1 MSTGRLG
8 HEGVS
13 LIEFLVAVVILSIV
27 SATLFTLFA
36 AGTQSFSYGTKTADL
51 QTGEAGALN
60 VVLDDLSVAGY
71 LRTGPS
77 FAFTSVTL
85 AAGTTS
91 ASITFEGDVNS
102 DGNLDQLTYYVAGG
116 ELRRM
121 IDLGTASGTFTSGG
135 APSTGMSGSCRIV
148 AGHVRALQCPVES
161 IVWTT
166 HQRTATVSRVATRSR
181 PRATT
186 AGENGASTSLGESPA
201 SCTEVSSALSTC
213 GAAGTDAPSHGLD
226 GGSASST

>member
-1 MSTGRLG
+1 VSTGRLG

-102 DGNLDQLTYYVAGG
+102 DGNLDRLTYDVASGV
-116 ELRRM
+116 LRRT
-121 IDLGTASGTFTSGG
+121 IDLGTASGTFTSSGT
-135 APSTGMSGSCRIV
+135 PSTTPLMTNLTSTSPDPAGFQIV
-148 AGHVRALQCPVES
+148 FLDA
-161 IVWTT
+161 T
-166 HQRTATVSRVATRSR
+166 RTAITTNFQNARYAQVTLTVRDTTVKSR
-181 PRATT
+181 
-186 AGENGASTSLGESPA
+186 TSLARSLVGETTLRNFTS
-201 SCTEVSSALSTC
+201 
-213 GAAGTDAPSHGLD
+213 
-226 GGSASST
+226 